1 MENTRQMRWKENKK
15 TLTLAV
21 RLSWESWKRSEA
33 LGSGVKNTRL

>member
-1 MENTRQMRWKENKK
+1 METTRQMRWKENKK

-33 LGSGVKNTRL
+33 LGLGVKKK